1 MLDLTASN
9 TGVEWEQTDDRI
21 RDLDQALRVRPLP
34 FNTSVILPRETWT
47 ETVGKRERGRE
58 RETRGVQK
66 RAARKRD
73 V

>member
-34 FNTSVILPRETWT
+34 FNTSVNLPRETWT
-47 ETVGKRERGRE
+47 ETVGKRERRRE
-58 RETRGVQK
+58 RETGGIQK